1 MVRRHGFLIA
11 LAILILIGASLGLYF
26 LSKGSNSPPLLLATA
41 ARRGI
46 KLAVNTNGIIEPV
59 ERPDIYSPLDAIVKT
74 IRIQEGSEVA
84 KNQSLMDL
92 DAQQVRTSLAEAKAA
107 LSEAERQARIVV
119 AGPPKEEVSVLDASI
134 AENSMQLSQ
143 LAKDLSIEES
153 LYAKGATPREAVE
166 NLRKQRDTF
175 QLRAENL
182 KQRKEDLLARYSEQE
197 KKWERDRVGEL
208 TKKVELLEQQL
219 QMESILAPRDCL
231 IYSLPVKAG
240 SYVSRGQLLCQIF
253 NPGKV
258 RLRAYVDEPDLGRI
272 KKGQKALIEW
282 DGMPNRQWSGI
293 VEEPAKQVVALSN
306 RSVGYVLC
314 SINGAPMELI
324 PNLNVKVEITTEMKA
339 DALVVPRNA
348 VFNDKGKPAVL
359 LLEGART
366 ITKPVELGL
375 FTPEEIE
382 IVRGIDAGSSIVM
395 NHAEILAHG
404 SH

>member
-153 LYAKGATPREAVE
+153 LYAKGATREKLSRTYESSGTRFSFAPKISNRE
-166 NLRKQRDTF
+166 KRIF
-175 QLRAENL
+175 WRA
-182 KQRKEDLLARYSEQE
+182 
-197 KKWERDRVGEL
+197 
-208 TKKVELLEQQL
+208 T
-219 QMESILAPRDCL
+219 
-231 IYSLPVKAG
+231 
-240 SYVSRGQLLCQIF
+240 
-253 NPGKV
+253 
-258 RLRAYVDEPDLGRI
+258 
-272 KKGQKALIEW
+272 
-282 DGMPNRQWSGI
+282 PNRKKSGS
-293 VEEPAKQVVALSN
+293 ET
-306 RSVGYVLC
+306 G
-314 SINGAPMELI
+314 
-324 PNLNVKVEITTEMKA
+324 
-339 DALVVPRNA
+339 
-348 VFNDKGKPAVL
+348 
-359 LLEGART
+359 
-366 ITKPVELGL
+366 
-375 FTPEEIE
+375 
-382 IVRGIDAGSSIVM
+382 
-395 NHAEILAHG
+395 
-404 SH
+404 